1 MTPPSPFAA
10 KARRFILV
18 GIGSSLTISALIG
31 GVAAW
36 RLIEPSDEEAIGL
49 SRNQFLAGY
58 GVMLLC
64 GLTLVWL
71 GFRRRR

>member
-1 MTPPSPFAA
+1 MSDEPWI
-10 KARRFILV
+10 KKMLRF
-18 GIGSSLTISALIG
+18 GLIG
-31 GVAAW
+31 GGVSSIVSAVISTYSAFT
-36 RLIEPSDEEAIGL
+36 LIEPSDEEAIGL